1 MENLATGTRYLTKRL
16 HEDDDLLIYT
26 LSGPDAE
33 SFRIG
38 RNDGQLRTEAPLNY
52 EDRSSYT
59 VVVTATD
66 PFGAMD
72 SIQVTINVTDVD
84 DPPVITV
91 VTEN

>member
-1 MENLATGTRYLTKRL
+1 M
-16 HEDDDLLIYT
+16 IYT

-33 SFRIG
+33 FFRIG
-38 RNDGQLRTEAPLNY
+38 RNDGQLKTEAPLNY
-52 EDRSSYT
+52 EVKSVYT

-66 PFGAMD
+66 PFGATD

-91 VTEN
+91 ITG